1 MGKFTKT
8 IRDFVV
14 LVRVSFRSR
23 TPGLSS
29 IVQDT
34 RTYTVYRTSR
44 LVHDDRTVAW
54 RWPRLPNPST
64 GPFPALGSVTCGMLR
79 PPLMV
84 ARCGLAPR
92 EECPAAI
99 QTHSDTSSAVYVP
112 LLQSLRT
119 HSLSSSTIGY
129 CAPSRILSSR
139 DHRRADAF
147 CAESS
152 LPREP
157 SCAPPLSHVHYVLGG
172 PRLCWTPVHADGAGP
187 TLTCAQTAPR
197 ECRNAS
203 TTRSRARSARP
214 CRWHPRG
221 RRPARPPA

>member
-1 MGKFTKT
+1 M
-8 IRDFVV
+8 
-14 LVRVSFRSR
+14 
-23 TPGLSS
+23 
-29 IVQDT
+29 
-34 RTYTVYRTSR
+34 
-44 LVHDDRTVAW
+44 
-54 RWPRLPNPST
+54 T
-64 GPFPALGSVTCGMLR
+64 GPWLAVSGLALAAVTQPKYWTPISCSGFGDMR
-79 PPLMV
+79 HAACSAFMV